1 MNTTP
6 FCYRFR
12 VVASFAMAL
21 TLAASLNC
29 QLPVSKGDQNPWTA
43 AESVEPAR
51 LAAELASASSG
62 SKPTILYIGF
72 RPLFEGAHITG
83 ATFHGAASTAQ
94 GLVDLKKWAST
105 LPRATHLVIYCGC
118 CPFGYCPNIRPAFVA
133 LHAMGFTHLRVLVM
147 PNNFAS
153 DWVEKGYPVEKGS

>member
-1 MNTTP
+1 
-6 FCYRFR
+6 
-12 VVASFAMAL
+12 
-21 TLAASLNC
+21 LAASLNC
-29 QLPVSKGDQNPWTA
+29 QLPVSKGDQNPWAA

-51 LAAELASASSG
+51 LAAELASADSG
-62 SKPTILYIGF
+62 SKPTILYIGLK
-72 RPLFEGAHITG
+72 PLFEGAHITG
-83 ATFHGAASTAQ
+83 ATFHGTASTAQ
-94 GLVDLKKWAST
+94 GLADLEKWAGT

-153 DWVEKGYPVEKGS
+153 DWVEKGYPIEKGS